1 MNKDL
6 KIRSQTI
13 KIMEGHIERIY
24 PVIGCSNDFLY
35 MTQKMQEMKIK
46 IDTGD
51 YIKLKKLL
59 CTSVSSPIG
68 KYFSIITS
76 SKQC

>member
-24 PVIGCSNDFLY
+24 PVIGCSNDFLD

-46 IDTGD
+46 IDT
-51 YIKLKKLL
+51 
-59 CTSVSSPIG
+59 
-68 KYFSIITS
+68 
-76 SKQC
+76 

>member
-13 KIMEGHIERIY
+13 KNLERNIERIY
-24 PVIGCSNDFLY
+24 PIIGCGNDFLD

-46 IDTGD
+46 IDT
-51 YIKLKKLL
+51 
-59 CTSVSSPIG
+59 
-68 KYFSIITS
+68 
-76 SKQC
+76 